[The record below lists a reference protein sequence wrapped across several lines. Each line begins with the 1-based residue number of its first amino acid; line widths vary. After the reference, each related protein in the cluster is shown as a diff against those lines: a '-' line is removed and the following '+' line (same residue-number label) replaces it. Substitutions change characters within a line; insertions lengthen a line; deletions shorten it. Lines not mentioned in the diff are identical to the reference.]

1 MLTNI
6 KEGKLL
12 KKNIVQIKDVVKRF
26 GNVLAL
32 DHVSLEIPSGEFFS
46 ILGPSGCGK
55 TTLLRLIAGFEIPDS
70 GEIFLEDKM
79 ININNAYRILK
90 SNESRDEYNFNELL
104 PLKKL
109 PQELYEKLPTKITP
123 RKNRPL
129 MQTVIKKI
137 TGKPT
142 LYTMTA
148 LAIRFKTAIM
158 YTKST
163 NPVHQ
168 EMAIEELKKALKLD
182 PNHTDSLYNLGVL
195 YCRKGELTV
204 GLSYFKKF
212 ISIEKDEKV
221 AGIIRYLEEK
231 IKNNKDRR
239 ETQKLK
245 LNEIAEKEKLS
256 VN

>member
-1 MLTNI
+1 MVKDTNLYTI
-6 KEGKLL
+6 MELPIYASLDDIHEAYRKLAKEYHPDLKGK
-12 KKNIVQIKDVVKRF
+12 D
-26 GNVLAL
+26 
-32 DHVSLEIPSGEFFS
+32 
-46 ILGPSGCGK
+46 
-55 TTLLRLIAGFEIPDS
+55 
-70 GEIFLEDKM
+70 LEDKM